1 LCVPTAD
8 EIADGS
14 AKRGLLARL
23 TRASIYS
30 RRVIGAE
37 PLTGR
42 GSELGLIRRA
52 LSGGGNQYGVVI
64 AGTAG
69 VGKTWLAREA
79 LRLAEASGE
88 RTKWIVGT
96 ESARALPLGAFIG
109 SMGEAMSD
117 PLANVRRVISSFVAQ
132 QRRGRVVVGVD
143 DAHLLD
149 GLSALVVHQLAQS
162 GGVRLVVTLR
172 TGSEEPDAV
181 TALWKDGLLA
191 RLDLGPLSAAATR
204 EVIETTV
211 GGPID
216 ARSAARFRKLTGGN
230 ALFLRQLL
238 ADQIA
243 AGRMRKSAGV
253 WMWDGDIAV
262 SASLSDTV
270 GRQMGRLSARMAMVV
285 DVLSQCEPVA
295 VEVLCD
301 LVRRSDLAEA
311 ERIGLVN
318 VERTGAALM
327 ARLAHPLFGELRRA
341 GAGEIRLS
349 AIRGR
354 LAARLADDGDADL
367 QATVRRALLRLE
379 SDLDP
384 DPGLYLESARNAM
397 TLLDLDLADRF
408 ATAAARAGAPGAA
421 GVRAMNLVLLGRG
434 EQAEAALR
442 EMANGPQCSVPD
454 CHHWATV
461 RAANLVWMLG
471 RPHDAS
477 AILDHHAGA
486 GETPAQVGERL
497 AVQACVDAVSAR
509 CGLAAEKARAALD
522 SGDLPDFHAM
532 MASLALIMAMGAL
545 GEVDD
550 LAGVTEQA
558 LRRATTS
565 FQASHMRFWFGA
577 VYGRACRLTGR
588 IDEFVSTAEQLAD
601 SARDIPGL
609 AYANLALLMGNAN
622 LVRGAVAEAA
632 RLVHEALAGVQMHA
646 VTTGLR
652 PASYFALAEAHAK
665 LGQPDEANDAV
676 AQARSCVPADYLF
689 MQTALSLAG
698 GWAMAASG
706 DLNEAVAGAREAAR
720 VARDRGQP
728 THELACIQA
737 AAQWGD
743 AAQATR
749 ARELAEALSL
759 PLAEAVASHA
769 EALRA
774 GDGAGLLAASAQY
787 RRIGDRAAAADA
799 AAQASIAFDQSQQHR
814 RGLYAAA
821 VAREL
826 ADECGGLCTPA
837 LRTPSGLKLAGRQR
851 DVVELVVAGLSNRE
865 IAEKLVMSVRTVE
878 GHVYRACQRVGAQS
892 RAELASIIRSGP
904 GSA

>member
-1 LCVPTAD
+1 M
-8 EIADGS
+8 
-14 AKRGLLARL
+14 LAHR
-23 TRASIYS
+23 YS
-30 RRVIGAE
+30 RRVISSE

-42 GSELGLIRRA
+42 GCELAIIRRA
-52 LSGGGNQYGVVI
+52 LSGAGNHTGVVI
-64 AGTAG
+64 AGAAG
-69 VGKTWLAREA
+69 VGKTWLAREVLHRA
-79 LRLAEASGE
+79 AASGE

-96 ESARALPLGAFIG
+96 ESAHALPLGAFIG
-109 SMGEAMSD
+109 MLGEAMSD
-117 PLANVRRVISSFVAQ
+117 PLTNVRRVINSFVAQ

-149 GLSALVVHQLAQS
+149 GLSAFVVHQLAQS
-162 GGVRLVVTLR
+162 GGARLVVTIR

-191 RLDLGPLSAAATR
+191 RLDLEPLSAAATR
-204 EVIETTV
+204 EVIESTL
-211 GGPID
+211 GGPVD
-216 ARSAARFRKLTGGN
+216 ARSAARFRQLTGGN
-230 ALFLRQLL
+230 TLFLRQLL
-238 ADQIA
+238 TDQVA
-243 AGRMRKSAGV
+243 AGRMRKLAGV
-253 WMWDGDIAV
+253 WMWDGDVAV

-270 GRQMGRLSARMAMVV
+270 GRQLGRLSPRLAMVV
-285 DVLSQCEPVA
+285 DTLSQCEPLA
-295 VEVLCD
+295 VDVLCD
-301 LVRRSDLAEA
+301 LVRRRDLAAA
-311 ERIGLVN
+311 ERMGLVS
-318 VERTGAALM
+318 VERTGGGLM

-341 GAGEIRLS
+341 SAGEMYLS

-354 LAARLADDGDADL
+354 LATRLAKDGDADM

-384 DPGLYLESARNAM
+384 DPELYLESARHAM

-408 ATAAARAGAPGAA
+408 ATAAAQAGAPGAA

-442 EMANGPQCSVPD
+442 DMAEGDLPD
-454 CHHWATV
+454 GHHWATV
-461 RAANLVWMLG
+461 RAANLIWMLG
-471 RPHDAS
+471 KPQDAA
-477 AILDHHAGA
+477 AILDGLASA
-486 GETPAQVGERL
+486 PETPAQVAERL
-497 AVQACVDAVSAR
+497 AVQACLDAVSAR
-509 CGLAAEKARAALD
+509 CRLAAEKARAALD
-522 SGDLPDFHAM
+522 SGALPDFHAM

-545 GEVDD
+545 GEVDE
-550 LAGVTEQA
+550 LAGVAEQA

-588 IDEFVSTAEQLAD
+588 IDEFVGTAKQLAD

-609 AYANLALLMGNAN
+609 AYANLAFLLGNAD
-622 LVRGAVAEAA
+622 LVRGAVAEAV
-632 RLVHEALAGVQMHA
+632 RLVHEALAGVQIHA

-665 LGQPDEANDAV
+665 LGQPGEANDAV
-676 AQARSCVPADYLF
+676 AEARSCVPADFLF
-689 MQTALSLAG
+689 MHTGLSLAS

-706 DLNEAVAGAREAAR
+706 HLSEAVASVQEAAR
-720 VARDRGQP
+720 LARDRGQP

-743 AAQATR
+743 TSQAAR

-759 PLAEAVASHA
+759 PLADAVALHA
-769 EALRA
+769 EALLA
-774 GDGAGLLAASAQY
+774 GDGEGLLAASAKY
-787 RRIGDRAAAADA
+787 RGIGDRAAAADA
-799 AAQASIAFDQSQQHR
+799 AAQASVAFAESQQHK

-821 VAREL
+821 LAREL

-837 LRTPSGLKLAGRQR
+837 LRTPAGLKLSGRQR
-851 DVVELVVAGLSNRE
+851 DVVELVVAGLSNRQ
-865 IAEKLVMSVRTVE
+865 IADQLVMSVRTVE

-892 RAELASIIRSGP
+892 REELASIIRSGP
-904 GSA
+904 GDGSS